1 MLASL
6 ARKIKPIQTNTKTN
20 VEIPFGWGEGEPPTP
35 DEIIDENTN
44 AEIKKRQKRQYNKK
58 LNILICFS

>member
-1 MLASL
+1 MLAYL

-44 AEIKKRQKRQYNKK
+44 AEIKKTIQQKIKYSYMFF
-58 LNILICFS
+58 LIF

>member
-6 ARKIKPIQTNTKTN
+6 AKKIKHIQTNTKTN

-44 AEIKKRQKRQYNKK
+44 AEIKKDNTTKN
-58 LNILICFS
+58 

>member
-6 ARKIKPIQTNTKTN
+6 ARKIKSIQTNTKTN

-44 AEIKKRQKRQYNKK
+44 AEIKKDKK
-58 LNILICFS
+58 DNTTKN